1 MILLFQSRKFE
12 LLINHSK
19 NAIFVKKQKMTYN
32 YHTLSNG
39 IRIIHKQ
46 APTAITHIG
55 LVVNTGTR
63 DEMKN
68 ESGIAHFIEHVI
80 FKGTHKRNT
89 YQVLSYL
96 ENVGGDL
103 NAYTTKEETFFYA
116 SLLNAHLPR
125 AVELLSDIVFNSSFH
140 EKVIETEK
148 EVVKEEIK
156 LYKDTPSELIFD
168 EFENLVF
175 ANHPLGTH
183 ILGTLQSVKNI
194 RRNAVLSFVQRTYN
208 TNQMV
213 IAVVGDIPFQRC
225 IHEIKKHFEHIN
237 PNIREFQRQPFTAN
251 LSQQKSVKSRTNQ
264 AHAVVGCV
272 LPNYDER
279 KNLIATLLNNILGGQ
294 GLNSRLNMAVREKN
308 GYVYNIE
315 SNYSALSDVGLFT
328 VYIGS
333 DFKKLDKCMELAYR
347 EFKKL
352 REQKLGTL
360 QLHRA
365 HLQLMGQTCLFYES
379 NLNEMLS
386 IGKNHLIFNEVEDIA
401 SIIRKI
407 ETISSIELQNIANE
421 MLCEQNMSGLFMVRV

>member
-1 MILLFQSRKFE
+1 
-12 LLINHSK
+12 
-19 NAIFVKKQKMTYN
+19 MTYN
-32 YHTLSNG
+32 YHTLPNG

-46 APTAITHIG
+46 VPATITHIG
-55 LVVNTGTR
+55 LIVNTGTR
-63 DEMKN
+63 DENEN
-68 ESGIAHFIEHVI
+68 ESGIAHFIEHII

-116 SLLNAHLPR
+116 SLLNAYLPR
-125 AVELLSDIVFNSSFH
+125 AIELLADIVFNSTFQ

-175 ANHPLGTH
+175 ANHSLGTN

-194 RRNAVLSFVQRTYN
+194 NRNKVLSFIHRTYN

-213 IAVVGDIPFQRC
+213 LAVVGNIDFQHC
-225 IHEIKKHFEHIN
+225 IREINKHFADKS
-237 PNIREFQRQPFTAN
+237 PSTRDFQRQPFTFN
-251 LSQQKSVKSRTNQ
+251 QTQHKSVKSYTNQ

-279 KNLIATLLNNILGGQ
+279 KNLIAVLLNNILGGQ
-294 GLNSRLNMAVREKN
+294 GLNSRLNMAIREKN

-315 SNYSALSDVGLFT
+315 SNYFALSDLGLFSI
-328 VYIGS
+328 YIGS
-333 DFKKLDKCMELAYR
+333 DFKNLDKCIELIYR
-347 EFKKL
+347 ELKKL
-352 REQKLGTL
+352 REQKLGRL

-365 HLQLMGQTCLFYES
+365 HLQLIGQTCLFYES

-386 IGKNHLIFNEVEDIA
+386 MGKNHLIFNEVEDI
-401 SIIRKI
+401 SGMIQKI
-407 ETISSIELQNIANE
+407 ETISSSELIAMANE
-421 MLCEQNMSGLFMVRV
+421 MLCEENMSSLFMVKSAQKNSQSNFS

>member
-1 MILLFQSRKFE
+1 MS
-12 LLINHSK
+12 
-19 NAIFVKKQKMTYN
+19 YN

-46 APTAITHIG
+46 VPATVTHIG

-63 DEMKN
+63 DEKEN
-68 ESGIAHFIEHVI
+68 ESGIAHFIEHII
-80 FKGTHKRNT
+80 FKGTRKRNT

-116 SLLNAHLPR
+116 SVLNAYLPR
-125 AVELLSDIVFNSSFH
+125 AVELLADIVFNSTFQ

-148 EVVKEEIK
+148 DVVKEEIK

-168 EFENLVF
+168 EFENLIF
-175 ANHPLGTH
+175 ANHPLGTN
-183 ILGTLQSVKNI
+183 ILGPLQSVKNI
-194 RRNAVLSFVQRTYN
+194 SRNKILSFVHRTYN

-213 IAVVGDIPFQRC
+213 IAVVGNVDFQQC
-225 IHEIKKHFEHIN
+225 IQEIKKHFETIT
-237 PNIREFQRQPFTAN
+237 PNTRQFQRQPFTTN
-251 LSQQKSVKSRTNQ
+251 PVQHKRIKSRTNQ
-264 AHAVVGCV
+264 AHAIMGCV

-328 VYIGS
+328 IYIGS
-333 DFKKLDKCMELAYR
+333 DFKKLDKCMALIYR
-347 EFKKL
+347 ELKKL

-365 HLQLMGQTCLFYES
+365 HLQLIGQTCLFHES

-401 SIIRKI
+401 RIMQKI
-407 ETISSIELQNIANE
+407 ETISSSELLNIANE
-421 MLCEQNMSGLFMVRV
+421 MLCQENMNSLFMVK

>member
-1 MILLFQSRKFE
+1 MVSLQK
-12 LLINHSK
+12 SK
-19 NAIFVKKQKMTYN
+19 KLTYN
-32 YHTLSNG
+32 YHTLANG

-46 APTAITHIG
+46 VATPITHIG
-55 LVVNTGTR
+55 LIVNTGTR
-63 DEMKN
+63 DEKEN
-68 ESGIAHFIEHVI
+68 EGGIAHFIEHVI
-80 FKGTHKRNT
+80 FKGTRKRNT

-116 SLLNAHLPR
+116 SLLNAYLPR
-125 AVELLSDIVFNSSFH
+125 AIELLSDIVFRSTFL

-148 EVVKEEIK
+148 DVVKEEIK

-168 EFENLVF
+168 EFENLIF

-183 ILGTLQSVKNI
+183 ILGTMQSVKNI
-194 RRNAVLSFVQRTYN
+194 RREKILSFVQRTYN

-213 IAVVGDIPFQRC
+213 IAVVGNIDFQRC
-225 IHEIKKHFEHIN
+225 IHEIQKQFDSVPLN
-237 PNIREFQRQPFTAN
+237 ARQFQRQLFTAN
-251 LSQQKSVKSRTNQ
+251 QPQQKNVKSHTNQ

-279 KNLIATLLNNILGGQ
+279 KNLIATLLNNVLGGQ

-308 GYVYNIE
+308 GYVYNVE

-328 VYIGS
+328 IYIGS
-333 DFKKLDKCMELAYR
+333 DFKKLEKCMELIYR
-347 EFKKL
+347 ELKKL

-365 HLQLMGQTCLFYES
+365 QLQLIGQTCLFYES

-386 IGKNHLIFNEVEDIA
+386 MGKNHLIFNEVEDIA
-401 SIIRKI
+401 SIIQKI
-407 ETISSIELQNIANE
+407 ETISSLELLNIANE
-421 MLCEQNMSGLFMVRV
+421 MLCEENMSGLFMVK

>member
-1 MILLFQSRKFE
+1 ME
-12 LLINHSK
+12 
-19 NAIFVKKQKMTYN
+19 
-32 YHTLSNG
+32 
-39 IRIIHKQ
+39 
-46 APTAITHIG
+46 
-55 LVVNTGTR
+55 
-63 DEMKN
+63 N
-68 ESGIAHFIEHVI
+68 ENGIAHFIEHII

-125 AVELLSDIVFNSSFH
+125 AVELLADIVFQSTFH
-140 EKVIETEK
+140 KRVIETEK
-148 EVVKEEIK
+148 DVVKEEIK
-156 LYKDTPSELIFD
+156 LCKDTPSEFIFD

-194 RRNAVLSFVQRTYN
+194 RSDTVLSFVHRTYN

-213 IAVVGDIPFQRC
+213 IAVVGDIDFPRC
-225 IHEIKKHFEHIN
+225 LHQIKKRFEHIA
-237 PNIREFQRQPFTAN
+237 PNIRNFQRQPFISNKTVHKN
-251 LSQQKSVKSRTNQ
+251 LKSHANQ

-315 SNYSALSDVGLFT
+315 SSYSALSDVGLFT
-328 VYIGS
+328 IYIGS
-333 DFKKLDKCMELAYR
+333 DFKKLEKCMELIYR
-347 EFKKL
+347 ELKKL
-352 REQKLGTL
+352 REQKLGIL
-360 QLHRA
+360 QLRRA
-365 HLQLMGQTCLFYES
+365 QLQLIGQTCLFYES

-386 IGKNHLIFNEVEDIA
+386 IGKNHLIFNEVENIT
-401 SIIRKI
+401 SIIQKI
-407 ETISSIELQNIANE
+407 ETITSAELLDMANE
-421 MLCEQNMSGLFMVRV
+421 MLCEQNMSGLYMIK

>member
-1 MILLFQSRKFE
+1 
-12 LLINHSK
+12 LI
-19 NAIFVKKQKMTYN
+19 
-32 YHTLSNG
+32 
-39 IRIIHKQ
+39 
-46 APTAITHIG
+46 
-55 LVVNTGTR
+55 VNTGTR
-63 DEMKN
+63 DEQAD
-68 ESGIAHFIEHVI
+68 ESGIAHFIEHII
-80 FKGTHKRNT
+80 FKGTRKRNT

-125 AVELLSDIVFNSSFH
+125 AIELLADIVFNSTFQ
-140 EKVIETEK
+140 EKVIEMEK
-148 EVVKEEIK
+148 EVVKEEMK

-175 ANHPLGTH
+175 ANHPLGTN
-183 ILGTLQSVKNI
+183 ILGTMQSVKNI
-194 RRNAVLSFVQRTYN
+194 NREKVLSFIQRTYN

-213 IAVVGDIPFQRC
+213 IAVVGNIDFQRC
-225 IHEIKKHFEHIN
+225 IREISKRFEAIHIDVRN
-237 PNIREFQRQPFTAN
+237 FQRQMFVAN
-251 LSQQKSVKSRTNQ
+251 PPRHERRKSHTNQ
-264 AHAVVGCV
+264 AHAVMGCV

-308 GYVYNIE
+308 GYVYSIE

-328 VYIGS
+328 IYIGS
-333 DFKKLDKCMELAYR
+333 DFKKSDKCIELIYR
-347 EFKKL
+347 ELKKL

-365 HLQLMGQTCLFYES
+365 HLQLIGQTCLFYES

-386 IGKNHLIFNEVEDIA
+386 MGKNHLIFNEVEDIET
-401 SIIRKI
+401 IIQKI
-407 ETISSIELQNIANE
+407 ETITGSELIDIANE
-421 MLCEQNMSGLFMVRV
+421 MLCEENMSSLLMVK

>member
-1 MILLFQSRKFE
+1 MNGNLNLY
-12 LLINHSK
+12 H
-19 NAIFVKKQKMTYN
+19 

-46 APTAITHIG
+46 VPTTITHIG

-63 DEMKN
+63 DEAEN

-116 SLLNAHLPR
+116 SVLNTYLPR
-125 AVELLSDIVFNSSFH
+125 AVELLADIIFH
-140 EKVIETEK
+140 STFCEKVIETEK
-148 EVVKEEIK
+148 DVVKEEIK

-175 ANHPLGTH
+175 ANHPLGTN

-194 RRNAVLSFVQRTYN
+194 NRRKIMSFVNRTYN

-213 IAVVGDIPFQRC
+213 IAVVGNIDFKHC
-225 IHEIKKHFEHIN
+225 VYEIEKHFK
-237 PNIREFQRQPFTAN
+237 NISSNLRQFQRQPFTLNQA
-251 LSQQKSVKSRTNQ
+251 LHKSIKSSANQ

-294 GLNSRLNMAVREKN
+294 GLNSRLNLAVREKN

-328 VYIGS
+328 IYIGS
-333 DFKKLDKCMELAYR
+333 DFKKMNKCIELAYR
-347 EFKKL
+347 ELKKL

-365 HLQLMGQTCLFYES
+365 HLQLIGQTCIFYES

-386 IGKNHLIFNEVEDIA
+386 MGKNNLIFNEVEAI
-401 SIIRKI
+401 SNIIQKI
-407 ETISSIELQNIANE
+407 GTISSSELLSIANE
-421 MLCEQNMSGLFMVRV
+421 MLNEENMSSFFMVK

>member
-1 MILLFQSRKFE
+1 
-12 LLINHSK
+12 
-19 NAIFVKKQKMTYN
+19 MTYN
-32 YHTLSNG
+32 YHTLPNG

-46 APTAITHIG
+46 VPTTITHIG

-63 DEMKN
+63 DEKEN

-80 FKGTHKRNT
+80 FKGTRKRNT

-116 SLLNAHLPR
+116 SLLNDYLPR
-125 AVELLSDIVFNSSFH
+125 AVELLADIVFNSTFH

-148 EVVKEEIK
+148 DVVKEEIK

-175 ANHPLGTH
+175 ANHPFGTP

-194 RRNAVLSFVQRTYN
+194 NRNKILSFIHRTYN

-213 IAVVGDIPFQRC
+213 IAVVGNIGFQAC
-225 IHEIKKHFEHIN
+225 IHEIKKRFE
-237 PNIREFQRQPFTAN
+237 NIPANARDFQRQAFT
-251 LSQQKSVKSRTNQ
+251 SHQIQHKSVKSNTHQ
-264 AHAVVGCV
+264 THTVIGCV

-315 SNYSALSDVGLFT
+315 SNYFALSDMGLFT
-328 VYIGS
+328 IYIGS
-333 DFKKLDKCMELAYR
+333 DFKKLDKCIKLIYR
-347 EFKKL
+347 ELKKM

-365 HLQLMGQTCLFYES
+365 HLQLIGQTCLFYES

-386 IGKNHLIFNEVEDIA
+386 IGKSHLIFNEVEDIS
-401 SIIRKI
+401 SIIQKI
-407 ETISSIELQNIANE
+407 ETISSSELLDIANE
-421 MLCEQNMSGLFMVRV
+421 MLCQENMSSLFMVK

>member
-1 MILLFQSRKFE
+1 MS
-12 LLINHSK
+12 
-19 NAIFVKKQKMTYN
+19 YN
-32 YHTLSNG
+32 YHTLPNG

-46 APTAITHIG
+46 VPATITHIG

-63 DEMKN
+63 DEQEN

-80 FKGTHKRNT
+80 FKGTRKRNT

-116 SLLNAHLPR
+116 SLLNAYLPR
-125 AVELLSDIVFNSSFH
+125 AVELLSDIVFNSTFL

-175 ANHPLGTH
+175 ANHPLGTN

-194 RRNAVLSFVQRTYN
+194 NRNKILSFIQRTYN

-213 IAVVGDIPFQRC
+213 IAVVGNVDFQQC
-225 IHEIKKHFEHIN
+225 VQEIKKRFSVITTN
-237 PNIREFQRQPFTAN
+237 DRQFQRQAFSLN
-251 LSQQKSVKSRTNQ
+251 QVQHKIVKSHTNQ
-264 AHAVVGCV
+264 AHAVIGCV

-308 GYVYNIE
+308 GYVYSVE

-328 VYIGS
+328 IYIGS
-333 DFKKLDKCMELAYR
+333 DFKKLDKCKELIYR
-347 EFKKL
+347 ELKKL

-365 HLQLMGQTCLFYES
+365 HLQLIGQTCLFHEL

-386 IGKNHLIFNEVEDIA
+386 IGKNHLVFNEVEDIA
-401 SIIRKI
+401 RIIQRI
-407 ETISSIELQNIANE
+407 ETISSSELIDLAQE
-421 MLCEQNMSGLFMVRV
+421 MFCEENMSSLLMMK

>member
-1 MILLFQSRKFE
+1 MP
-12 LLINHSK
+12 
-19 NAIFVKKQKMTYN
+19 YN
-32 YHTLSNG
+32 YHTLPNG

-46 APTAITHIG
+46 VAAAITHIG

-63 DEMKN
+63 DETEN

-80 FKGTHKRNT
+80 FKGTRKRNT

-116 SLLNAHLPR
+116 SLLNTHLPR
-125 AVELLSDIVFNSSFH
+125 AVELLSDIVFNSTFS

-156 LYKDTPSELIFD
+156 LYKDTPSELVFD

-175 ANHPLGTH
+175 ANHPLGTN

-194 RRNAVLSFVQRTYN
+194 NRNKILSFIQRTYN

-213 IAVVGDIPFQRC
+213 IAVVGGVDFQQCVR
-225 IHEIKKHFEHIN
+225 EIKKRFEAIPLN
-237 PNIREFQRQPFTAN
+237 ARQFQRQPFSAN
-251 LSQQKSVKSRTNQ
+251 QPQHKSLKSRTNQ
-264 AHAVVGCV
+264 AHAIMGCV

-328 VYIGS
+328 IYIGS
-333 DFKKLDKCMELAYR
+333 DFKKSDKCMTLIHREL
-347 EFKKL
+347 KKL

-365 HLQLMGQTCLFYES
+365 HLQLIGQTCLFHEF

-386 IGKNHLIFNEVEDIA
+386 IGKNHLIFNEVEDIER
-401 SIIRKI
+401 IIQKI
-407 ETISSIELQNIANE
+407 ETISSLELLDIANE
-421 MLCEQNMSGLFMVRV
+421 MLCQDNMSSLVMVK

>member
-1 MILLFQSRKFE
+1 MP
-12 LLINHSK
+12 
-19 NAIFVKKQKMTYN
+19 YN
-32 YHTLSNG
+32 YHTLTNG

-46 APTAITHIG
+46 VAATITHIG
-55 LVVNTGTR
+55 LIVNTGTR
-63 DEMKN
+63 DETET

-80 FKGTHKRNT
+80 FKGTRKRNT

-96 ENVGGDL
+96 ENIGGDL

-125 AVELLSDIVFNSSFH
+125 AVELLSDIVFHSTFL

-148 EVVKEEIK
+148 TVVKEEIK

-175 ANHPLGTH
+175 ANHPLGTN

-194 RRNAVLSFVQRTYN
+194 NRNKILSFVQRTYN

-213 IAVVGDIPFQRC
+213 IAVVGNVDFQQC
-225 IHEIKKHFEHIN
+225 IKEIKKHFETIN
-237 PNIREFQRQPFTAN
+237 PNLRQFQRQPFLAN
-251 LSQQKSVKSRTNQ
+251 LPQHKNVKSRTNQ

-279 KNLIATLLNNILGGQ
+279 KNLIAILLNNILGGQ

-315 SNYSALSDVGLFT
+315 SNYSALSDLGLFSI
-328 VYIGS
+328 YIGS
-333 DFKKLDKCMELAYR
+333 DFKKLDKCMELVYR
-347 EFKKL
+347 ELKKL

-365 HLQLMGQTCLFYES
+365 HLQLIGQTCLFHES

-386 IGKNHLIFNEVEDIA
+386 IGKNHLIFNEVEDIDR
-401 SIIRKI
+401 IIKKI
-407 ETISSIELQNIANE
+407 ETISSSELIDIAQE
-421 MLCEQNMSGLFMVRV
+421 MLCEDNMSGLFMGR

>member
-1 MILLFQSRKFE
+1 
-12 LLINHSK
+12 
-19 NAIFVKKQKMTYN
+19 MTYN
-32 YHTLSNG
+32 YHTLPNG

-46 APTAITHIG
+46 VPATITHIG
-55 LVVNTGTR
+55 LIVNAGTR
-63 DEMKN
+63 DEQKN
-68 ESGIAHFIEHVI
+68 ENGIAHFIEHVI
-80 FKGTHKRNT
+80 FKGTRKRNT

-125 AVELLSDIVFNSSFH
+125 AVELLADIVFNSTFH
-140 EKVIETEK
+140 EKIIETEK
-148 EVVKEEIK
+148 DVVKEEIK

-168 EFENLVF
+168 EFENLLF
-175 ANHPLGTH
+175 ANHPLGTN

-194 RRNAVLSFVQRTYN
+194 NRNKILSFIQRTYN

-213 IAVVGDIPFQRC
+213 IAVVGGIDFQHC
-225 IHEIKKHFEHIN
+225 IREISKHFD
-237 PNIREFQRQPFTAN
+237 NIKSNQREFQRQPFLAN
-251 LSQQKSVKSRTNQ
+251 QTQHKRVKSHTNQ
-264 AHAVVGCV
+264 AHAVIGCV

-279 KNLIATLLNNILGGQ
+279 KNLIATLLNNILGGY
-294 GLNSRLNMAVREKN
+294 GLNSRLNMAIREKK

-315 SNYSALSDVGLFT
+315 SHYSALSDLGLFT
-328 VYIGS
+328 IYIGS
-333 DFKKLDKCMELAYR
+333 DFKKLDKCIELVYR
-347 EFKKL
+347 ELKKL

-386 IGKNHLIFNEVEDIA
+386 IGKNHLIFNEVEDITRL
-401 SIIRKI
+401 IQKI
-407 ETISSIELQNIANE
+407 ATISSSELLDIAGE
-421 MLCEQNMSGLFMVRV
+421 MLGEENMSSLFMVK